1 MSQDTLHSPT
11 LLRGAERAFRAAEGA
26 ILTAFRTGAFT
37 VSWKPDG
44 SPVTNID
51 QAAEAVIRGVL
62 EAQFP
67 DHGFFGEESGTART
81 DSPYCWIVDPI
92 DGTKSFISGL
102 PTFATLIGF
111 AVEGIPRL
119 GLAGFPALGR
129 CFTASRLED
138 GLGEGLEDGL
148 GEGLEDGLGGGTARA
163 FENGAPLALRN
174 PPPLNESVALLGNPM
189 ALERL
194 RPGASEKLRQA
205 FAMLRYG
212 ADTLAPILVAQ
223 GSLQVVLEA
232 DYDYYDYAALVPIVE
247 AQGGIITDWH
257 GNPLTA
263 TTPPEPDGAGVTVLA
278 AVNEELHHKAL
289 ELLR

>member
-1 MSQDTLHSPT
+1 MPQEKLHST
-11 LLRGAERAFRAAEGA
+11 ALLKVAEQAYRAAEGA
-26 ILTAFRTGAFT
+26 IKNAFRTGDFA

-44 SPVTNID
+44 SPVTNAD
-51 QAAEAVIRGVL
+51 QAAEVAIRAVL
-62 EAQFP
+62 ETSFP
-67 DHGFFGEESGTART
+67 DHGFFGEESGTARE

-102 PTFATLIGF
+102 PSFATLIGF
-111 AVEGIPRL
+111 AVEGVPRL
-119 GLAGFPALGR
+119 GLAGFPALER

-138 GLGEGLEDGL
+138 G
-148 GEGLEDGLGGGTARA
+148 TAGA
-163 FENGAPLALRN
+163 FENGTPLALRS
-174 PPPLNESVALLGNPM
+174 PPPLNESVGLLGNPM

-263 TTPPEPDGAGVTVLA
+263 TTPPEPNGAGITVLA
-278 AVNEELHHKAL
+278 AVNQEFHQKAL